1 MAVITKLQKKKKKPN
16 SLKDRWRTPLWLFH
30 AAQRLV
36 GRTCTIDVA
45 CDETNAL
52 CSRFLTIK
60 DNSLL
65 SNWGNNSDVAWC
77 NPPYS
82 AGSIAAFVQKAIEQ
96 QKRGVTSILLLPAS
110 TDTQW
115 YLLAHQFCKT
125 YVVTGKRV
133 QFDLAIPYTEEE
145 CEDQKQSSN
154 TGGSMILF
162 FDGNNAG
169 IDVGT
174 IIGVDYN
181 VLHSL
186 GNKP

>member
-1 MAVITKLQKKKKKPN
+1 MYKAISEQKK
-16 SLKDRWRTPLWLFH
+16 
-30 AAQRLV
+30 
-36 GRTCTIDVA
+36 
-45 CDETNAL
+45 
-52 CSRFLTIK
+52 
-60 DNSLL
+60 
-65 SNWGNNSDVAWC
+65 
-77 NPPYS
+77 
-82 AGSIAAFVQKAIEQ
+82 
-96 QKRGVTSILLLPAS
+96 GVTSILLLPAS

-125 YVVTGKRV
+125 YIVTGKRV
-133 QFDLAIPYTEEE
+133 QFDLAIPYAKEE
-145 CEDQKQSSN
+145 CEDQKKSSN

-181 VLHSL
+181 VLHRL